1 MYYTDLED
9 VGRYNLPHPK
19 TETLLNTSIDCYN
32 KLINQKSKQSKLVDN
47 TNIEDLKYCINN
59 IINYIKKT
67 GKLPGILSD
76 LYNRLYISL
85 FTSQQSIKYTM

>member
-1 MYYTDLED
+1 MCYTDLED
-9 VGRYNLPHPK
+9 VGRYNLPHLK

-32 KLINQKSKQSKLVDN
+32 KLTSLRKKQSDLVDN
-47 TNIEDLKYCINN
+47 TNIEDLRYCINN